1 MADPPSL
8 LPLGL
13 VRRCAVQVVRFLVRE
28 QLLLHTSRAQER
40 SAAPEL
46 AHSRERLVMRTNQ
59 SGGTLHKSRVG
70 SCGCDQQERLSGR
83 SQQAAWARDTCV
95 FGGVVMRCGSYEMAT
110 PGDPSLC
117 SRSVLRSTRLTTQIM
132 PYTRRPGIASPD
144 AGGFCQGSLQRH
156 RFPLA
161 VCHAA
166 RKRFSQNSMEANV
179 ILRPEPDLVAERL

>member
-8 LPLGL
+8 LPLGR

-83 SQQAAWARDTCV
+83 SQQAAWPEIHASLAALSCDADHTRWQ
-95 FGGVVMRCGSYEMAT
+95 RPAT
-110 PGDPSLC
+110 PRFVRDRSCVPHASRRKLC
-117 SRSVLRSTRLTTQIM
+117 RTHGGRVLLRPTRAGSAKARFSVTAFPSRSVMPPERDSRKTQWRLMSSCDRNRTW
-132 PYTRRPGIASPD
+132 
-144 AGGFCQGSLQRH
+144 
-156 RFPLA
+156 
-161 VCHAA
+161 
-166 RKRFSQNSMEANV
+166 
-179 ILRPEPDLVAERL
+179 